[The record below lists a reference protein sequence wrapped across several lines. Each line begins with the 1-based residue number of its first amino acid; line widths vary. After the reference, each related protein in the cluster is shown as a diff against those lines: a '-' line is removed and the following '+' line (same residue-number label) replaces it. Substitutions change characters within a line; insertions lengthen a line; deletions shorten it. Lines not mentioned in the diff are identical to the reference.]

1 MIAIDADSHFTI
13 QVQLFDEPPQLKP
26 EIASLVDEGRLS
38 FGHWE
43 IDEQH
48 DSYVVL
54 LRSLRDHEVER
65 VFLRLEKAT
74 HDFFRTKKPDLV
86 IFPADSTA
94 IHLASRFASK
104 LGSGQS
110 VVIASPAFRSYGNH
124 SLRLELTEQH
134 LAPLRGRSEI
144 NVLFFDDSLSSGDT
158 EMHALKA
165 LARMKKLLPENAE
178 IRWLTFVVLWRGQ
191 RRISFKNRPK
201 PKVAD
206 ENEYKYSFDAY
217 GIIGPESLGR
227 SVCPLCQASKRIR
240 QATFWTVGARPAVRQ
255 LLERFDEL
263 LKPRPIERLL
273 QPTPCVDRRIAH
285 YLLRLTNLRMGEASI
300 FIWRSAVQE
309 DSKLPID
316 QLLASLLYV
325 AINFNDVGSYISWED
340 TQRLIKKSAERVNF
354 ESQQQRDA
362 LLLGLATFPPSVV
375 KPIITHLVDI
385 LARAEA
391 VDLVAAVMA
400 MVFSSEYHAF
410 LDNAA
415 RDVQRNRSLTLQDH
429 RRGLIQEIKQLTEI
443 NAPIYGNIKDIIAA
457 DLNAVAFPPREDN
470 PIWVARTL
478 SALLHKG
485 GHPSFLSDQIENL
498 STDTAN
504 EVLDGLVQALK
515 LIECLP
521 ASAIDH
527 LMPRIQELKE
537 KLRQCSRLDVEDC
550 RNIAK
555 EIIDDLW
562 EQLIHTKYFNY
573 PRVLLEHLK
582 DGVIA
587 VVSKFHGSGVKTENI
602 LVLPCDEVT
611 LDCEIFTPSS
621 TILVSHEHNLLMN
634 PFKHYPL
641 EEFKNDCEAAP
652 LAIAYLKIDS
662 SQENLLLVVADR
674 ARPPVTEN
682 LWTLKRGLSNVRAT
696 MQIFGGDVEHIDLK
710 KHGGLFGHNYS
721 PTEPQIQF
729 IKQPINPKLYQNLF
743 VTAFP
748 LVRRS
753 L

>member
-255 LLERFDEL
+255 LL
-263 LKPRPIERLL
+263 
-273 QPTPCVDRRIAH
+273 
-285 YLLRLTNLRMGEASI
+285 
-300 FIWRSAVQE
+300 
-309 DSKLPID
+309 
-316 QLLASLLYV
+316 
-325 AINFNDVGSYISWED
+325 
-340 TQRLIKKSAERVNF
+340 
-354 ESQQQRDA
+354 
-362 LLLGLATFPPSVV
+362 
-375 KPIITHLVDI
+375 
-385 LARAEA
+385 
-391 VDLVAAVMA
+391 
-400 MVFSSEYHAF
+400 
-410 LDNAA
+410 
-415 RDVQRNRSLTLQDH
+415 
-429 RRGLIQEIKQLTEI
+429 
-443 NAPIYGNIKDIIAA
+443 
-457 DLNAVAFPPREDN
+457 
-470 PIWVARTL
+470 
-478 SALLHKG
+478 
-485 GHPSFLSDQIENL
+485 
-498 STDTAN
+498 
-504 EVLDGLVQALK
+504 
-515 LIECLP
+515 
-521 ASAIDH
+521 
-527 LMPRIQELKE
+527 
-537 KLRQCSRLDVEDC
+537 
-550 RNIAK
+550 
-555 EIIDDLW
+555 
-562 EQLIHTKYFNY
+562 
-573 PRVLLEHLK
+573 
-582 DGVIA
+582 
-587 VVSKFHGSGVKTENI
+587 
-602 LVLPCDEVT
+602 
-611 LDCEIFTPSS
+611 
-621 TILVSHEHNLLMN
+621 
-634 PFKHYPL
+634 
-641 EEFKNDCEAAP
+641 
-652 LAIAYLKIDS
+652 
-662 SQENLLLVVADR
+662 
-674 ARPPVTEN
+674 
-682 LWTLKRGLSNVRAT
+682 
-696 MQIFGGDVEHIDLK
+696 
-710 KHGGLFGHNYS
+710 
-721 PTEPQIQF
+721 
-729 IKQPINPKLYQNLF
+729 
-743 VTAFP
+743 
-748 LVRRS
+748 
-753 L
+753 